1 MRAYRLEHIVQ
12 TCNLSL
18 PRSSHAAAAA
28 AKFADLANG
37 MMAKAKSSSEPWN
50 VMRLP
55 FDIVDCI
62 RDAGCTYP
70 ALEPTWLRSL
80 IPRIP
85 TTRLVHVEHEPY
97 NRTHTHKQRERTHTL
112 TYNRY
117 NSSDSE
123 DEIGTHTQTNAHTHT
138 HTLTN
143 HTHNHMCAM
152 CFGVY

>member
-1 MRAYRLEHIVQ
+1 
-12 TCNLSL
+12 
-18 PRSSHAAAAA
+18 
-28 AKFADLANG
+28 
-37 MMAKAKSSSEPWN
+37 
-50 VMRLP
+50 MRLP

-85 TTRLVHVEHEPY
+85 RTRLVHVEHEPYNRTHTHKQRERTHITAVIPRIPRTRLAHVEHEPY

-117 NSSDSE
+117 NSSIPRIPCITQPLLLYSWNAQQGYGGYVISE
-123 DEIGTHTQTNAHTHT
+123 TDGF
-138 HTLTN
+138 
-143 HTHNHMCAM
+143 
-152 CFGVY
+152 FGVQMPPKSSDD